1 MEKIPV
7 KKEEKKEK
15 PPQKETRSRKKEEE
29 EAVIEVPQEPLPPM
43 EMESTPEESVSPEVA
58 PVVEQQPA
66 LVKETRP
73 RPKT

>member
-29 EAVIEVPQEPLPPM
+29 AVIEVPQEPLPPM
-43 EMESTPEESVSPEVA
+43 EMESTPEESVPPEVA
-58 PVVEQQPA
+58 PVVEHQPA